1 MSGCR
6 RTWWVLTV
14 RYGHTIR
21 MNEIRH
27 PSTLIPA
34 AHGLSSLTLDAHRRF
49 TLSLLKHTQR
59 RRTFAARPVFA
70 WRVGRTCLMSSER
83 PDSGP
88 LRSAISVP
96 QRRLR
101 WTRGEA
107 EDARSTSTLCRE
119 RLRTA
124 PTLIVPEYGNRE
136 RGPGRPGGRQGRA
149 ARPCHRTV
157 TSVGKR
163 LTFGIYGT

>member
-6 RTWWVLTV
+6 RNWWVLTV

-88 LRSAISVP
+88 LCESPYLCHKGAYGGPAGRPSTTV
-96 QRRLR
+96 RRRPCAVSGYGRLLHSYNPS
-101 WTRGEA
+101 TV
-107 EDARSTSTLCRE
+107 ARSG
-119 RLRTA
+119 A
-124 PTLIVPEYGNRE
+124 PVAQGAVRGAWRTLIYLP
-136 RGPGRPGGRQGRA
+136 
-149 ARPCHRTV
+149 
-157 TSVGKR
+157 TSS
-163 LTFGIYGT
+163 